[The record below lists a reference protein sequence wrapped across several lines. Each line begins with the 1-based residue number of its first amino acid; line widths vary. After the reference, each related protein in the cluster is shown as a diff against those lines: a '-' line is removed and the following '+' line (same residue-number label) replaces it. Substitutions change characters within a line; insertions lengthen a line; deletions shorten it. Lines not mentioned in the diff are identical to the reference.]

1 MNALRA
7 VDRVLGFVLRAIP
20 VVCLVALFFILFGN
34 VVSRYF
40 QIWSIAWFDEIVEA
54 LFAYMVFIGAAALW
68 RENEHFRIDWLEL
81 ALGRPYGPMLR
92 LVSIT
97 LSMVF
102 LAVMAVKGLDL
113 AMRSRAVTPILSVPT
128 AYVYAVIPASAAI
141 MLLYSVRD
149 FAVALVFALKP
160 SPNH

>member
-1 MNALRA
+1 MRALIA
-7 VDRVLGFVLRAIP
+7 IDRVVGLILRAIP
-20 VVCLVALFFILFGN
+20 VACFVALFLILFGN
-34 VVSRYF
+34 VISRYF